1 MRHLENTIKSLDQQ
15 VKDMERALEES
26 EQRCSILARE
36 RQEWAQKKAKEM
48 FEETFK
54 VLSITMSTT
63 IEKLLSK
70 SREDMDD
77 PQSDFEILPKYDEN
91 YASISLR

>member
-1 MRHLENTIKSLDQQ
+1 
-15 VKDMERALEES
+15 
-26 EQRCSILARE
+26 
-36 RQEWAQKKAKEM
+36 M

-54 VLSITMSTT
+54 VLSITMSTS

-77 PQSDFEILPKYDEN
+77 PQSDFEIVPKDDEN